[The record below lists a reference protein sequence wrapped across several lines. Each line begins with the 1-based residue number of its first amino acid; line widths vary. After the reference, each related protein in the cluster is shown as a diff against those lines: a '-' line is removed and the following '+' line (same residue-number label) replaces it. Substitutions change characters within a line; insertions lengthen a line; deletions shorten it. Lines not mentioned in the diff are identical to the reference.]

1 MSGEKD
7 DTTVDGDDRAG
18 TVTGGGSVVVV
29 MKEKE
34 C

>member
-1 MSGEKD
+1 MSGEKVD
-7 DTTVDGDDRAG
+7 DTVDGDGSDG
-18 TVTGGGSVVVV
+18 TVTGGGSVFDV